1 MISRKALDKSINNGF
16 TREEHFQAVAN
27 IEALYE
33 NAVLIHAGGDSK
45 NNDPL
50 IVMRRFAAPIVL
62 NGTVAD
68 ALLTAKE
75 SLDKENSVRVYSLEL
90 DEIVAAIKGERLER
104 GASRLQRPEDDR
116 THANYLPEGIRK
128 LQQKHEKVKHAL
140 EFFNENSSVVPSPGA
155 DATLAEPNG
164 RHLQGGSAADTFERP
179 WGATLRSALRSILS
193 SLRAFLR
200 RHGWNLAWTDN
211 DLSALL
217 ARSARSVSAQSAS
230 NTSAKSTSSDPRFA
244 EQKSRYQ
251 ENFMLNENAE
261 IPVIQIPAN
270 PRKISL
276 HEVENELAKKIRESG
291 SIKILVKE
299 KNMLVEVFTHDSLDE
314 ATCVKS
320 IRETTSDGTDPEIHA
335 IALKNIENLLPHA
348 RLGASHRDWH
358 TFAKNMMSGNKKK
371 EVVQIHRFFVAIKY
385 NGGTYGIEYTVR
397 EKGDQKNVF
406 YTLEAHK
413 LNALETKGF
422 QGGLAEAASPG
433 QPPKIQYNAFFE
445 KFKPMDDLLGFK
457 YKKKYFSV
465 RFSDDPAY
473 EAKAAAIAKILY
485 RYTGTSYLV
494 EPEEAASILAKG
506 GWHLDPVNDEELLRY
521 SAALAV
527 KMKRERA
534 LKARHERERNAI
546 SNADEWTKLLM
557 EKYGEN
563 FKINPGP
570 KYDGSHEP
578 FTGTWI
584 DHRKTEKAR
593 AASSIPAEEIAKF
606 LTGKTGKEVSPDM
619 VVSHYADL
627 KREGLLSAYREKR
640 RKKSEL
646 YNIEQIIEEDE
657 RLDSGAEPFSTEP
670 IEESEYKKKLRQ
682 KFQKEAAEKEQ
693 IEIDR
698 WLYDNVQEW
707 HWIADA
713 LGGLNLRFGF
723 TLRPAARF
731 AGEDFTGSFISPDW
745 RRWSEYRPG
754 KRSGKALAD
763 YKALREKH
771 LKDAPVKSIP

>member
-1 MISRKALDKSINNGF
+1 
-16 TREEHFQAVAN
+16 
-27 IEALYE
+27 
-33 NAVLIHAGGDSK
+33 
-45 NNDPL
+45 
-50 IVMRRFAAPIVL
+50 MRAP
-62 NGTVAD
+62 
-68 ALLTAKE
+68 
-75 SLDKENSVRVYSLEL
+75 
-90 DEIVAAIKGERLER
+90 
-104 GASRLQRPEDDR
+104 
-116 THANYLPEGIRK
+116 
-128 LQQKHEKVKHAL
+128 
-140 EFFNENSSVVPSPGA
+140 
-155 DATLAEPNG
+155 
-164 RHLQGGSAADTFERP
+164 DT
-179 WGATLRSALRSILS
+179 
-193 SLRAFLR
+193 
-200 RHGWNLAWTDN
+200 
-211 DLSALL
+211 
-217 ARSARSVSAQSAS
+217 
-230 NTSAKSTSSDPRFA
+230 
-244 EQKSRYQ
+244 
-251 ENFMLNENAE
+251 E
-261 IPVIQIPAN
+261 IPVISIPHV
-270 PRKISL
+270 PKSL
-276 HEVENELAKKIRESG
+276 SLYSVEKEIATKIRNNNG
-291 SIKILVKE
+291 CWKIFNE
-299 KNMLVEVFTHDSLDE
+299 DQNMPIEILSHDSLDE
-314 ATCVKS
+314 AVCLNA
-320 IRETTSDGTDPEIHA
+320 IQETKNDGTPSIIHT
-335 IALKNIENLLPHA
+335 IALRNIDILLVKA
-348 RLGASHRDWH
+348 KLGVSHTDWH
-358 TFAKNMMSGNKKK
+358 TYAKNKIHKNNK
-371 EVVQIHRFFVAIKY
+371 EEAAQVHRFFVAMEYDGKV
-385 NGGTYGIEYTVR
+385 YGIEYTVK
-397 EKGDQKNVF
+397 EKTNGRNVF
-406 YTLEAHK
+406 YTLEAHSLK
-413 LNALETKGF
+413 ENTPENKSS
-422 QGGLAEAASPG
+422 QGGVAKAASPG
-433 QPPKIQYNAFFE
+433 QSPSVQYNTFFE
-445 KFKPMDDLLGFK
+445 KFNPEGDLFGDK
-457 YKKKYFSV
+457 YRKKYPDAFSPV
-465 RFSDDPAY
+465 RFADDPSY

-521 SAALAV
+521 SAVLAV

-593 AASSIPAEEIAKF
+593 AASSIPAEEVAKF

-646 YNIEQIIEEDE
+646 YEIEDVIEEDE

-754 KRSGKALAD
+754 KRTGKALAD

>member
-1 MISRKALDKSINNGF
+1 
-16 TREEHFQAVAN
+16 
-27 IEALYE
+27 
-33 NAVLIHAGGDSK
+33 
-45 NNDPL
+45 
-50 IVMRRFAAPIVL
+50 MR
-62 NGTVAD
+62 
-68 ALLTAKE
+68 
-75 SLDKENSVRVYSLEL
+75 
-90 DEIVAAIKGERLER
+90 
-104 GASRLQRPEDDR
+104 
-116 THANYLPEGIRK
+116 
-128 LQQKHEKVKHAL
+128 
-140 EFFNENSSVVPSPGA
+140 
-155 DATLAEPNG
+155 
-164 RHLQGGSAADTFERP
+164 GGSAADTFERP
-179 WGATLRSALRSILS
+179 TDATLP
-193 SLRAFLR
+193 
-200 RHGWNLAWTDN
+200 
-211 DLSALL
+211 
-217 ARSARSVSAQSAS
+217 QSG
-230 NTSAKSTSSDPRFA
+230 PVRFA
-244 EQKSRYQ
+244 
-251 ENFMLNENAE
+251 
-261 IPVIQIPAN
+261 
-270 PRKISL
+270 
-276 HEVENELAKKIRESG
+276 
-291 SIKILVKE
+291 
-299 KNMLVEVFTHDSLDE
+299 
-314 ATCVKS
+314 
-320 IRETTSDGTDPEIHA
+320 
-335 IALKNIENLLPHA
+335 
-348 RLGASHRDWH
+348 
-358 TFAKNMMSGNKKK
+358 
-371 EVVQIHRFFVAIKY
+371 
-385 NGGTYGIEYTVR
+385 
-397 EKGDQKNVF
+397 
-406 YTLEAHK
+406 
-413 LNALETKGF
+413 
-422 QGGLAEAASPG
+422 
-433 QPPKIQYNAFFE
+433 
-445 KFKPMDDLLGFK
+445 
-457 YKKKYFSV
+457 
-465 RFSDDPAY
+465 DDPAY

-506 GWHLDPVNDEELLRY
+506 GWRLDPVNDEELLRY

-593 AASSIPAEEIAKF
+593 AASSIPAEEVAKF

-627 KREGLLSAYREKR
+627 KREGILSAYREKR

-731 AGEDFTGSFISPDW
+731 AGEDFSGSFISPDW
-745 RRWSEYRPG
+745 RRWSEFNPG
-754 KRSGKALAD
+754 KRTGKALAD

>member
-75 SLDKENSVRVYSLEL
+75 SLDKENSTRLYALEL
-90 DEIVAAIKGERLER
+90 EGIVQKIEDGSEV
-104 GASRLQRPEDDR
+104 RPGFR
-116 THANYLPEGIRK
+116 TPWDNITHEYFPEGIRK
-128 LQQKHEKVKHAL
+128 LQQKHKKVKRAL
-140 EFFNENSSVVPSPGA
+140 DFFNKNSNIASSRAETPLSSGSA
-155 DATLAEPNG
+155 ATLAEPNG

-179 WGATLRSALRSILS
+179 QGATLPQN
-193 SLRAFLR
+193 
-200 RHGWNLAWTDN
+200 GP
-211 DLSALL
+211 
-217 ARSARSVSAQSAS
+217 V
-230 NTSAKSTSSDPRFA
+230 RFA
-244 EQKSRYQ
+244 
-251 ENFMLNENAE
+251 
-261 IPVIQIPAN
+261 
-270 PRKISL
+270 
-276 HEVENELAKKIRESG
+276 
-291 SIKILVKE
+291 
-299 KNMLVEVFTHDSLDE
+299 
-314 ATCVKS
+314 
-320 IRETTSDGTDPEIHA
+320 
-335 IALKNIENLLPHA
+335 
-348 RLGASHRDWH
+348 
-358 TFAKNMMSGNKKK
+358 
-371 EVVQIHRFFVAIKY
+371 
-385 NGGTYGIEYTVR
+385 
-397 EKGDQKNVF
+397 
-406 YTLEAHK
+406 
-413 LNALETKGF
+413 
-422 QGGLAEAASPG
+422 
-433 QPPKIQYNAFFE
+433 
-445 KFKPMDDLLGFK
+445 
-457 YKKKYFSV
+457 
-465 RFSDDPAY
+465 DDPAY

-506 GWHLDPVNDEELLRY
+506 GWRLDPVNDEELLRY

-546 SNADEWTKLLM
+546 NNADEWTKLLM
-557 EKYGEN
+557 GKYGEN

-593 AASSIPAEEIAKF
+593 AASSIPAEEAAKF
-606 LTGKTGKEVSPDM
+606 LTEKTGKEVSPDM

-646 YNIEQIIEEDE
+646 YEIEQVIEEDE
-657 RLDSGAEPFSTEP
+657 RLDSGAEPLSTEP

-693 IEIDR
+693 VEIDR

-745 RRWSEYRPG
+745 RRWSEFRPG
-754 KRSGKALAD
+754 KRTGKALAD

-771 LKDAPVKSIP
+771 LKDAPGKSIP

>member
-1 MISRKALDKSINNGF
+1 MSAPAAAQNSRAPQGAAPGAEAPTLNLQPSTFNSRPQDGQGAEAPLSGSNRAQSPTPRSGSSFHISYFISHISWRGVLSSLRAFLRRHGWNLAWTDNDLSALLARSARSVSAQSAPDPSAKSDQSDPRFSDDLDVSQAFPAPIPSNLTAKDLEKRLEPLAKKNLLNRDSGTVAQINGDQRGKMISRKALDKSINNGF

-33 NAVLIHAGGDSK
+33 NAVLIHTGGDSK

-116 THANYLPEGIRK
+116 THADDLPEGIRK
-128 LQQKHEKVKHAL
+128 LQQKHEKVKRAL
-140 EFFNENSSVVPSPGA
+140 DFFNKNSSVAPSPGA
-155 DATLAEPNG
+155 EAPLSSGSAATLAEPNG
-164 RHLQGGSAADTFERP
+164 RHLRGGSAADTFERP
-179 WGATLRSALRSILS
+179 TDATLP
-193 SLRAFLR
+193 
-200 RHGWNLAWTDN
+200 
-211 DLSALL
+211 
-217 ARSARSVSAQSAS
+217 QSG
-230 NTSAKSTSSDPRFA
+230 PVRFA
-244 EQKSRYQ
+244 
-251 ENFMLNENAE
+251 
-261 IPVIQIPAN
+261 
-270 PRKISL
+270 
-276 HEVENELAKKIRESG
+276 
-291 SIKILVKE
+291 
-299 KNMLVEVFTHDSLDE
+299 
-314 ATCVKS
+314 
-320 IRETTSDGTDPEIHA
+320 
-335 IALKNIENLLPHA
+335 
-348 RLGASHRDWH
+348 
-358 TFAKNMMSGNKKK
+358 
-371 EVVQIHRFFVAIKY
+371 
-385 NGGTYGIEYTVR
+385 
-397 EKGDQKNVF
+397 
-406 YTLEAHK
+406 
-413 LNALETKGF
+413 
-422 QGGLAEAASPG
+422 
-433 QPPKIQYNAFFE
+433 
-445 KFKPMDDLLGFK
+445 
-457 YKKKYFSV
+457 
-465 RFSDDPAY
+465 DDPAY

-506 GWHLDPVNDEELLRY
+506 GWRLDPVNDEELLRY

-546 SNADEWTKLLM
+546 NNADEWTKLLM

-593 AASSIPAEEIAKF
+593 AASSIPAEEAAKF
-606 LTGKTGKEVSPDM
+606 LTEKTGKEVSPDM

-646 YNIEQIIEEDE
+646 YEIEQVIEEDE
-657 RLDSGAEPFSTEP
+657 RLDSGAEPLSTDP

-693 IEIDR
+693 VEIDR

-745 RRWSEYRPG
+745 RRWSEFRPG
-754 KRSGKALAD
+754 KRTGKALAD

>member
-155 DATLAEPNG
+155 DATLSSGSAATLAEPNG
-164 RHLQGGSAADTFERP
+164 RHLRGGSAADTCERP
-179 WGATLRSALRSILS
+179 TDATLP
-193 SLRAFLR
+193 
-200 RHGWNLAWTDN
+200 
-211 DLSALL
+211 
-217 ARSARSVSAQSAS
+217 QSG
-230 NTSAKSTSSDPRFA
+230 PVRFA
-244 EQKSRYQ
+244 
-251 ENFMLNENAE
+251 
-261 IPVIQIPAN
+261 
-270 PRKISL
+270 
-276 HEVENELAKKIRESG
+276 
-291 SIKILVKE
+291 
-299 KNMLVEVFTHDSLDE
+299 
-314 ATCVKS
+314 
-320 IRETTSDGTDPEIHA
+320 
-335 IALKNIENLLPHA
+335 
-348 RLGASHRDWH
+348 
-358 TFAKNMMSGNKKK
+358 
-371 EVVQIHRFFVAIKY
+371 
-385 NGGTYGIEYTVR
+385 
-397 EKGDQKNVF
+397 
-406 YTLEAHK
+406 
-413 LNALETKGF
+413 
-422 QGGLAEAASPG
+422 
-433 QPPKIQYNAFFE
+433 
-445 KFKPMDDLLGFK
+445 
-457 YKKKYFSV
+457 
-465 RFSDDPAY
+465 DDPSY

-506 GWHLDPVNDEELLRY
+506 GWHLNPVNDEELLRY

-593 AASSIPAEEIAKF
+593 ASSIPAEEAAKF
-606 LTGKTGKEVSPDM
+606 LTEKTGKEVSPDM

-646 YNIEQIIEEDE
+646 YEIEDVIEEDE
-657 RLDSGAEPFSTEP
+657 RLDSGADRSPPNQSKKANTKRNSARNSRRKPPKKNRSKSTAGSMTMSRNGIGSQTPSAVSTSGSVSPSDPPHGSQEKTSPVPSSPPIGADGPNTVPGNEP
-670 IEESEYKKKLRQ
+670 
-682 KFQKEAAEKEQ
+682 EKPSQ
-693 IEIDR
+693 TTKPSAK
-698 WLYDNVQEW
+698 N
-707 HWIADA
+707 
-713 LGGLNLRFGF
+713 
-723 TLRPAARF
+723 
-731 AGEDFTGSFISPDW
+731 ISKTP
-745 RRWSEYRPG
+745 P
-754 KRSGKALAD
+754 
-763 YKALREKH
+763 
-771 LKDAPVKSIP
+771 

>member
-1 MISRKALDKSINNGF
+1 MSAPAAAQNSRAPQG
-16 TREEHFQAVAN
+16 
-27 IEALYE
+27 
-33 NAVLIHAGGDSK
+33 
-45 NNDPL
+45 
-50 IVMRRFAAPIVL
+50 AAPGAEAPTL
-62 NGTVAD
+62 NLQPSTF
-68 ALLTAKE
+68 
-75 SLDKENSVRVYSLEL
+75 NSRPQ
-90 DEIVAAIKGERLER
+90 DGQ
-104 GASRLQRPEDDR
+104 GAEAPLSGSSRAQSPAPRS
-116 THANYLPEGIRK
+116 G
-128 LQQKHEKVKHAL
+128 
-140 EFFNENSSVVPSPGA
+140 SSFHISYFIS
-155 DATLAEPNG
+155 
-164 RHLQGGSAADTFERP
+164 HIS
-179 WGATLRSALRSILS
+179 WRSVLS

-217 ARSARSVSAQSAS
+217 ACSARSVSAQSAS
-230 NTSAKSTSSDPRFA
+230 DPSATSNPSDPRFSDDLDVSQAFPAPLPSKITRSDIVKRLENIQKKNLINRDSGKVAQINKNQRGKLTSDAALSKSENNGFSKA
-244 EQKSRYQ
+244 EHFQAVANIEALY
-251 ENFMLNENAE
+251 ENA
-261 IPVIQIPAN
+261 
-270 PRKISL
+270 
-276 HEVENELAKKIRESG
+276 
-291 SIKILVKE
+291 ILIYVGPDT
-299 KNMLVEVFTHDSLDE
+299 KNGDPLVT
-314 ATCVKS
+314 
-320 IRETTSDGTDPEIHA
+320 
-335 IALKNIENLLPHA
+335 
-348 RLGASHRDWH
+348 
-358 TFAKNMMSGNKKK
+358 
-371 EVVQIHRFFVAIKY
+371 IHRFAAPIVLNGTIADALMTAKESADKENGIKVYSLELDEIVAAIEGERLKRGASRLQRAHGNDRTHADY
-385 NGGTYGIEYTVR
+385 LPEGI
-397 EKGDQKNVF
+397 
-406 YTLEAHK
+406 HK
-413 LNALETKGF
+413 LQQKHEKVKRALEIFNGNSSVAPSPDAEAPLSSGSAATLAEPDGRHL
-422 QGGLAEAASPG
+422 QGGSAADT
-433 QPPKIQYNAFFE
+433 FE
-445 KFKPMDDLLGFK
+445 RPTDATLPQSGP
-457 YKKKYFSV
+457 V
-465 RFSDDPAY
+465 RFSDDPSY

-506 GWHLDPVNDEELLRY
+506 GWRLDPVNDEELLRY

-546 SNADEWTKLLM
+546 NNADEWTKLLM

-593 AASSIPAEEIAKF
+593 AASSIPAEEAAKF
-606 LTGKTGKEVSPDM
+606 LTGKTGKEVSSDM

-646 YNIEQIIEEDE
+646 YEIEDVIEEDE
-657 RLDSGAEPFSTEP
+657 RLNSGAEPLSTEP

-707 HWIADA
+707 HWIADT

-745 RRWSEYRPG
+745 RRWSEFRPG
-754 KRSGKALAD
+754 KRTGKALAD

>member
-1 MISRKALDKSINNGF
+1 MI
-16 TREEHFQAVAN
+16 H
-27 IEALYE
+27 
-33 NAVLIHAGGDSK
+33 
-45 NNDPL
+45 
-50 IVMRRFAAPIVL
+50 RFGAPIVL
-62 NGTVAD
+62 DGKIAD
-68 ALLTAKE
+68 AILVLKE
-75 SLDKENSVRVYSLEL
+75 SVNKENCTRLYALEL
-90 DEIVAAIKGERLER
+90 EGIIQKIEDGSEV
-104 GASRLQRPEDDR
+104 RPGFR
-116 THANYLPEGIRK
+116 TPWDNITHEYFPEGIHK
-128 LQQKHEKVKHAL
+128 LQLKHEKVKHAL

-155 DATLAEPNG
+155 DAPLSGSSRAQSPAPRSGSTAASGGSALSSGSAATLAEPNG

-179 WGATLRSALRSILS
+179 TDATLP
-193 SLRAFLR
+193 
-200 RHGWNLAWTDN
+200 
-211 DLSALL
+211 
-217 ARSARSVSAQSAS
+217 QSG
-230 NTSAKSTSSDPRFA
+230 P
-244 EQKSRYQ
+244 
-251 ENFMLNENAE
+251 
-261 IPVIQIPAN
+261 
-270 PRKISL
+270 
-276 HEVENELAKKIRESG
+276 
-291 SIKILVKE
+291 
-299 KNMLVEVFTHDSLDE
+299 
-314 ATCVKS
+314 
-320 IRETTSDGTDPEIHA
+320 
-335 IALKNIENLLPHA
+335 
-348 RLGASHRDWH
+348 
-358 TFAKNMMSGNKKK
+358 
-371 EVVQIHRFFVAIKY
+371 
-385 NGGTYGIEYTVR
+385 
-397 EKGDQKNVF
+397 
-406 YTLEAHK
+406 
-413 LNALETKGF
+413 
-422 QGGLAEAASPG
+422 
-433 QPPKIQYNAFFE
+433 
-445 KFKPMDDLLGFK
+445 
-457 YKKKYFSV
+457 V
-465 RFSDDPAY
+465 RFSDDPSY

-506 GWHLDPVNDEELLRY
+506 GWRLDPVNDEELLRY

-546 SNADEWTKLLM
+546 RNADEWTKLLM

-593 AASSIPAEEIAKF
+593 AASSIPAEEAAKF
-606 LTGKTGKEVSPDM
+606 LTEKTGQEVSPDM

-646 YNIEQIIEEDE
+646 YEIEDVIEEDE
-657 RLDSGAEPFSTEP
+657 RLNSGAEPLSTEP

-754 KRSGKALAD
+754 KRTGKALAD

>member
-164 RHLQGGSAADTFERP
+164 RHLRGGSAADTFERP
-179 WGATLRSALRSILS
+179 TDATLP
-193 SLRAFLR
+193 
-200 RHGWNLAWTDN
+200 
-211 DLSALL
+211 
-217 ARSARSVSAQSAS
+217 QSG
-230 NTSAKSTSSDPRFA
+230 PVRFA
-244 EQKSRYQ
+244 
-251 ENFMLNENAE
+251 
-261 IPVIQIPAN
+261 
-270 PRKISL
+270 
-276 HEVENELAKKIRESG
+276 
-291 SIKILVKE
+291 
-299 KNMLVEVFTHDSLDE
+299 
-314 ATCVKS
+314 
-320 IRETTSDGTDPEIHA
+320 
-335 IALKNIENLLPHA
+335 
-348 RLGASHRDWH
+348 
-358 TFAKNMMSGNKKK
+358 
-371 EVVQIHRFFVAIKY
+371 
-385 NGGTYGIEYTVR
+385 
-397 EKGDQKNVF
+397 
-406 YTLEAHK
+406 
-413 LNALETKGF
+413 
-422 QGGLAEAASPG
+422 
-433 QPPKIQYNAFFE
+433 
-445 KFKPMDDLLGFK
+445 
-457 YKKKYFSV
+457 
-465 RFSDDPAY
+465 DDPAY

-506 GWHLDPVNDEELLRY
+506 GWRLDPVNDEELLRY
-521 SAALAV
+521 SAAIAV

-593 AASSIPAEEIAKF
+593 AASSIPAEEVAKF

-627 KREGLLSAYREKR
+627 KREGILSAYREKR

-731 AGEDFTGSFISPDW
+731 AGEDFSGSFISPDW
-745 RRWSEYRPG
+745 RRWSEFRPG
-754 KRSGKALAD
+754 KRTGKALAD